1 LGGYVN
7 WRKILSLI
15 FADADNRYGG
25 IMKIPSTRGLGNLQ
39 QLDRAARE
47 QFHSSDAQLLRFTE
61 ALIKSQSTISRRLL
75 NISHNKD
82 IRRQIIDFMI

>member
-1 LGGYVN
+1 
-7 WRKILSLI
+7 
-15 FADADNRYGG
+15 
-25 IMKIPSTRGLGNLQ
+25 MKIPSTRGLGNLQ

-47 QFHSSDAQLLRFTE
+47 QFHSSDTQLLRFTE

-82 IRRQIIDFMI
+82 IHRQIIDFMI